1 MRRWIKITLLII
13 AAILLLGAG
22 LGFYLFEMHGFESIV
37 TSKLNSMIPPNLPLQ
52 IRIGELDGSVFDD
65 LTVRELQVSFDDS
78 LGGQEV
84 FYSRRL
90 SAKYSWRNLLDNRII
105 FSSVVLDSTRVT
117 LVQDS
122 LGRFGLPAR
131 PGAKATDS
139 AATIPEFMIDN
150 LAIENLAVT
159 VMKATDTLQF
169 FDINLHAS
177 ISSIDETVA
186 LDITQANVNSN
197 RDKHKLSSLT
207 GQVTYSHQLV
217 AFRDLTLSRDS
228 THIKLNGAGGIKQ
241 KSGQLSFNAD
251 NLNLREL
258 EAWTGVKLNGMLD
271 LYGSVTFSD
280 SMLNG
285 SLGLGGRFV
294 IADIN
299 NLFLNFHFHFP
310 EKLLVLDTL
319 YGLILDRCAVDGT
332 GKIDFSRKPEKY
344 TVDLAIEHF
353 NLESLIKGTLSSD
366 LNANIHLAGSSFKND
381 DMLLSV
387 TGDFYDSYFAEYPL
401 QYASGTVNI
410 TTKKVTFPEPFLVEY
425 FGNKFEVTGDV
436 EYSRDISLLVN
447 ADLPNLEAYQGK
459 LFIKELAGRATGQ
472 ASITGSTRDP
482 DLQAAF
488 ESDSVW
494 IYDVFTD
501 SLDLGVNITRM
512 FTDQSGQVI
521 ASAYGG
527 VLYDIPY
534 DTLFTFLDIYPQVVN
549 VDTVF
554 LYSPDFRAMA
564 HGYLHHRET
573 PQKVYIDSLTL
584 LFKDQRLFNRGQIE
598 LAVDDRGVTIEKGA
612 IASGGSMA
620 MALGRYDYDG
630 GLKFAFSINDVP
642 IRDWASLFRPDFP
655 LDGRASLQGKLGGSL
670 RSPVFDM
677 TGEVDSVA
685 WKELRLGDLRL
696 AASYRERTLIIDS
709 SLLTSDTGIYRAR
722 GSFDVDLDLTAD
734 SIQILDRPFDL
745 TIQASDHKFDLVEAF
760 LPTVEY
766 LAGDMLANVRLYGTP
781 NAPHLEGSITLQHA
795 KLKYYDL
802 VDTVFADSAT
812 FGMRDNQ
819 VIVDQIEAYVKDK
832 RAPNGKSIATIEGD
846 LTFKQLNNIVWNI
859 DVSLPRAFPVYY
871 ELDDIHAVVE
881 GDLSVQ
887 GESPPEVT
895 GDLTILSARYKA
907 NFAEPDEGSP
917 IMAALAGDQAW
928 NFNLN
933 VEVPSNFWI
942 ENDDIDAEF
951 AGFLNIIRE
960 RGEYRFIGE
969 MEILRGQAP
978 LFDRSWTIQPGSR
991 AIYDNVAEPNPTLDV
1006 TACTIIRGVATDDE
1020 PRKDEELCVVVTGT
1034 LEEPQLAVS
1043 GDAGFSREDLLP
1055 LLVTN
1060 SATSDA
1066 SGASFTGLE
1075 QRLTGLLGTQVSQI
1089 GSRQLSRLGV
1099 ETFEIDPLY
1108 SGKFDPLKSRVTLG
1122 FYTTPSLYV
1131 YGRSSLSGAT
1141 GRELGFEY
1149 RLNKSFLVE
1158 GRRDEDDLY
1167 HLNLKLHWEF
1177 K

>member
-1 MRRWIKITLLII
+1 MRLWLKILLLSI
-13 AAILLLGAG
+13 AGILLLGAG
-22 LGFYLFEMHGFESIV
+22 VAYYLFEMHGLERIV
-37 TSKLNSMIPPNLPLQ
+37 TARLNKLMPSSLPFQ
-52 IRIGELDGSVFDD
+52 VSIGDIDGSLLDD
-65 LTVRELQVSFDDS
+65 LTIRELRVRFDDS
-78 LGGQEV
+78 LGGQEI
-84 FYSRRL
+84 FYTENL
-90 SAKYSWRNLLDNRII
+90 SASYSWRNLIDNRIN
-105 FSSVVLDSTRVT
+105 FSSVRLDSTRIT

-122 LGRFGLPAR
+122 VGRFGLPTR
-131 PGAKATDS
+131 PGPKATDS
-139 AATIPEFMIDN
+139 AGAIPEFVIDK
-150 LAIENLAVT
+150 LSIENLAVT
-159 VMKATDTLQF
+159 VFKPNDTLQF

-177 ISSIDETVA
+177 IASADQTVA
-186 LDITQANVNSN
+186 LEITQANINSN
-197 RDKHKLSSLT
+197 QSRYLLSSLT
-207 GQVTYSHQLV
+207 GQITYSHQLV
-217 AFRDLTLSRDS
+217 AFRDLTISRDS
-228 THIKLNGAGGIKQ
+228 THIKLNGAGGIRQ
-241 KSGQLSFNAD
+241 KAGHITFNAD
-251 NLNLREL
+251 NLDLRDIGP
-258 EAWTGVKLNGMLD
+258 WTGAKLNGMLD
-271 LYGSVTFSD
+271 LYGSITFSD

-285 SLGLGGRFV
+285 TLGMGGRFM

-299 NLFLNFHFHFP
+299 NLFMNFHFHLP
-310 EKLLVLDTL
+310 QKHLVFDTV
-319 YGLILDRCAVDGT
+319 YGLILDRCAVDGS
-332 GKIDFSRKPEKY
+332 GEIIFSPKPETY
-344 TVDLAIEHF
+344 RLDLAIEHF
-353 NLESLIKGTLSSD
+353 NLESLIKGTLPSD
-366 LNANIHLAGSSFKND
+366 LNADIHMEGSSFKSET
-381 DMLLSV
+381 MLLSV
-387 TGDFYDSYFAEYPL
+387 TGDFYDSYFADYPI
-401 QYASGTVNI
+401 QVASGKVDI
-410 TTKKVTFPEPFLVEY
+410 TTKKVTFPEPFAIEY
-425 FGNKFEVTGDV
+425 YGNRFEVTGDV
-436 EYSRDISLLVN
+436 EYSKDLSLLVN

-459 LFIKELAGRATGQ
+459 LFIKELAGRAHGE
-472 ASITGSTRDP
+472 ASLSGSTKDP
-482 DLQAAF
+482 DLQAF
-488 ESDSVW
+488 ITSDSAW
-494 IYDVFTD
+494 IYDIFTD
-501 SLDLGVNITRM
+501 SLELGVNVSKI
-512 FTDQSGQVI
+512 FSEQSGQVI
-521 ASAYGG
+521 ATALNGA
-527 VLYDIPY
+527 LYDIPF
-534 DTLFTFLDIYPQVVN
+534 DTLFTYLQLHQQVVD

-554 LYSPDFRAMA
+554 FYSPDFRAMA

-573 PQKVYIDSLTL
+573 PQKVYVDSVTL
-584 LFKDQRLFNRGQIE
+584 LFRDQRLYNRGQIE
-598 LAVDDRGVTIEKGA
+598 LAVDDRGLNIERGA

-630 GLKFAFSINDVP
+630 DLNLALSVNDIP
-642 IRDWASLFRPDFP
+642 LRAWASLFRPDFP

-670 RSPVFDM
+670 RAPLFEL

-685 WKELRLGDLRL
+685 WKDLHLGDLRMT
-696 AASYRERTLIIDS
+696 ASYRERTLTIDS
-709 SLLTSDTGIYRAR
+709 SLLTSDTGIYRAH
-722 GSFDVDLDLTAD
+722 GNFNVDLDLTAD

-745 TIQASDHKFDLVEAF
+745 TINATDHRFDLVEAF
-760 LPTVEY
+760 LPSVEY
-766 LAGDMLANVRLYGTP
+766 LGGDMRADVRLYGTP
-781 NAPHLEGSITLQHA
+781 NAPHLEGAVTLA
-795 KLKYYDL
+795 NARLKYYDL
-802 VDTVFADSAT
+802 VDTVFADSAE
-812 FGMRDNQ
+812 FRMRDNQ
-819 VIVDQIEAYVKDK
+819 IMVDQIEAYVKDK
-832 RAPNGKSIATIEGD
+832 RAPSGKSIATIEGD
-846 LTFKQLNNIVWNI
+846 LTFKQLNNIIWNI

-895 GDLTILSARYKA
+895 GDLTILSARYRA
-907 NFAEPDEGSP
+907 NFAEAEEGSP
-917 IMAALAGDQAW
+917 IMAVLAGDQAW
-928 NFNLN
+928 NLNIN

-978 LFDRSWTIQPGSR
+978 LFDRSWTIQSGSR

-1006 TACTIIRGVATDDE
+1006 TACTIIRGIATDDE

-1066 SGASFTGLE
+1066 NGSSFTGLE

-1158 GRRDEDDLY
+1158 GRRDEEDLY